1 MGHGQVKLCQ
11 NVQVNNGKKNLIGE
25 RLKILRKQNGLSQRD
40 LAHKLELEGLDI
52 DKNVITRIEMD
63 KRYVTDIEIQVISRF
78 FRVSYEYL
86 LDGIDSDKK

>member
-1 MGHGQVKLCQ
+1 MPKRSSD
-11 NVQVNNGKKNLIGE
+11 NGKKNLIGE

-63 KRYVTDIEIQVISRF
+63 KRYVTDIEIHVISRF

>member
-1 MGHGQVKLCQ
+1 MPKRSSD
-11 NVQVNNGKKNLIGE
+11 NGKKNLIGE

-63 KRYVTDIEIQVISRF
+63 KRYVTDIEIQAISRF

>member
-1 MGHGQVKLCQ
+1 MKYQ
-11 NVQVNNGKKNLIGE
+11 
-25 RLKILRKQNGLSQRD
+25 
-40 LAHKLELEGLDI
+40 LELEGLDI

>member
-1 MGHGQVKLCQ
+1 MPKRSSD
-11 NVQVNNGKKNLIGE
+11 NGKKNLIGE